1 MPPVKYRDDS
11 LADLNLMGV
20 GDLTTED
27 TLRREDVIAI
37 ALAALALMHVM
48 ANRLCWAGIPLQTDT
63 GMWAYIGGRI
73 LDGALPYRDL
83 WESKPPGI
91 YYLFAFVEW
100 LFGRGEHWSL
110 LWLDAF
116 INIGVFG
123 ATYALARRF
132 ASRIACA
139 GAVLLLSIVF
149 CHRVLA
155 DWGVNVE
162 KFVAF
167 FELLACLY
175 VVRGL
180 EGRPRWYNWLFA
192 GVFCGAA
199 ACFKQTGV
207 LFFVAAG
214 IGIVFS
220 GLKQKELPST
230 LVKRIALMA
239 AGGAVIWLPVI
250 IAMSAAGMFPDFWA
264 QVVTYDLARVGA
276 PDAEGSRL
284 MAWAHWS
291 NVGSHLQ
298 FTIILFG
305 PALFALGYRFWR
317 IRSGRRRTA
326 LFRQGNEQGLDII
339 LLYWVLTL
347 IVFPLAPFGYG
358 HYLLQA
364 APAAAI
370 LAAWLLDRSLRSL
383 GVERYWA
390 LAAVASIGFGLW
402 PLKEHFQFTLMPEH
416 EYRRAYER
424 QVLLYND
431 VVQTISTYT
440 GPDDRVMVWPTD
452 YAISY
457 YAQRVTPLEC
467 SNSDVIFKGKIG
479 RLSPPMPELI
489 SRLEEEPPDVIAE
502 WTSIRVAPADSRI
515 EGDEP
520 ALLVPAGGFALL
532 EEPNDEHRFLEGRM
546 LATLKRWVRA
556 NFGGQRRIGE
566 CTLYYQGKPWR
577 SWQSIF
583 FLEMPG

>member
-1 MPPVKYRDDS
+1 M
-11 LADLNLMGV
+11 ADLNLMGL

-48 ANRLCWAGIPLQTDT
+48 ANRLCWAGIALQTDA
-63 GMWAYIGGRI
+63 GIWAYIGGRI
-73 LDGALPYRDL
+73 LDGAAPYRDL

-132 ASRIACA
+132 ASRIASA
-139 GAVLLLSIVF
+139 GAVLLLSLVL

-175 VVRGL
+175 VVRGI
-180 EGRPRWYNWLFA
+180 EGRPRWYNWFVA
-192 GVFCGAA
+192 GIFCGAA
-199 ACFKQTGV
+199 ICFKQTGV
-207 LFFVAAG
+207 LFFLAACIG
-214 IGIVFS
+214 VVWIGIR
-220 GLKQKELPST
+220 QRELPST
-230 LVKRIALMA
+230 VLKRLALLG
-239 AGGAVIWLPVI
+239 AGVVTVWLPI
-250 IAMSAAGMFPDFWA
+250 LIAMLSAGMLGAFWS
-264 QVVTYDLARVGA
+264 QVIVYDLARVGS

-284 MAWAHWS
+284 FEWDHWA
-291 NVGSHLQ
+291 NVASHLQ

-305 PALFALGYRFWR
+305 PALFAIGYRIWKAR
-317 IRSGRRRTA
+317 AGRRRSS
-326 LFRQGNEQGLDII
+326 LVRQGGEQGLDII
-339 LLYWVLTL
+339 LIYWVLTML
-347 IVFPLAPFGYG
+347 VFPLAPYGYG

-364 APAAAI
+364 APAGAV
-370 LAAWLLDRSLRSL
+370 LAAWVLDRSLRSM

-402 PLKEHFQFTLMPEH
+402 PLAEHFLFTLRPEH

-424 QVLLYND
+424 QVLLYQD
-431 VVQTISTYT
+431 VVQTIRT
-440 GPDDRVMVWPTD
+440 GTEPDDRVIVWPTD

-467 SNSDVIFKGKIG
+467 SNSDVIFKGKIL
-479 RLSPPMPELI
+479 RLCPPMPELI
-489 SRLEEEPPDVIAE
+489 QRLDETPPHVIAE
-502 WTSIRVAPADSRI
+502 WTTVRVVPPDLRIAD
-515 EGDEP
+515 DEP
-520 ALLVPAGGFALL
+520 KLLVPAGGFALL
-532 EEPNDEHRFLEGRM
+532 EDPDDEHGFLEGRM
-546 LATLKRWVRA
+546 LAPFKRWVRE

-566 CTLYYQGKPWR
+566 CTLYYHEHQWR
-577 SWQSIF
+577 SWQSVF
-583 FLEMPG
+583 FVDRRP